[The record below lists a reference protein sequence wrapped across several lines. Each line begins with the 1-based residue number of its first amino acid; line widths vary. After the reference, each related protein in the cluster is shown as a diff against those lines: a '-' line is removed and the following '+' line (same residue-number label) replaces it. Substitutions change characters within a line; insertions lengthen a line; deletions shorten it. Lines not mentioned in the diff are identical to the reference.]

1 MIMHFRVLSERLCE
15 SSGEIKEIGG
25 SSFSR
30 QLYTFLLFV
39 VVGVVLICLVFT
51 ELGGLSLTAQSIIIH
66 LSFKV
71 YFCSHYG

>member
-1 MIMHFRVLSERLCE
+1 MIMDFRVLSERLCE

-30 QLYTFLLFV
+30 QLYKFLLFV

-51 ELGGLSLTAQSIIIH
+51 EWED
-66 LSFKV
+66 
-71 YFCSHYG
+71 YP